1 MRSALL
7 AVLFLAAPA
16 LAAEDITLIETDLDG
31 VLKAVEAHKG
41 KVVVVDVWGVFC
53 VPCKEK
59 FPHMVKL
66 YNDNVKEGLV
76 LISLT
81 IDEPEDRTGALEF
94 LKKQK
99 ATFQNFILKD
109 KLRGEE
115 AGDKKLVHS
124 APPVL
129 HVFDRTGK
137 LVKTLEGK
145 KQGEQIDDIVKDL
158 LKQK

>member
-1 MRSALL
+1 MRLALL
-7 AVLFLAAPA
+7 ATVFLACPLVADDVK
-16 LAAEDITLIETDLDG
+16 LEKTDLDG
-31 VLKAVEAHKG
+31 VLKAVAAHKG

-66 YNDNVKEGLV
+66 AKDHAKDGLV

-81 IDEPEDRTGALEF
+81 IDEPEDQDGALAF
-94 LKKQK
+94 LKKQN
-99 ATFQNFILKD
+99 ATFQNFILVD
-109 KLRGEE
+109 KLKGDD
-115 AGDKKLVHS
+115 AGDKKLIHS

-129 HVFDRTGK
+129 HVFDRSGK

-145 KQGEQIDDIVKDL
+145 KQGEQIDAIVAEL